1 MKKRLHI
8 RVGVTVALIAML
20 VATATSI
27 FFYRFS
33 YSQTSTSA
41 RKTLSQLAG
50 TVQRTA
56 AIAAY
61 LDNTE
66 LADEVTNGLS
76 RNDLVQAVYLTSVT
90 GLKAKSGNIPEE
102 RSKTDAVVLKLDS
115 PFIKDQ
121 TIGEL
126 TIFPNSALIV
136 RNARRDALVGGA
148 MLAGFTLFL
157 AFLITWVVQ
166 RMFLYPLAQITS
178 AINSIVPGED
188 DLIPTPQR
196 HKNDEIGR
204 LVDYLNQLLAIV
216 QIKLD
221 TERKLR
227 EDVQGLEKRFRMIFE
242 RAAIGIFLFELNGKM
257 IMANESFRKFLGDE
271 QYKKLEGQ
279 EGNCLS
285 EIFREPEK
293 VETMLRDAAES
304 SMLVSDDLLINTG
317 REEDERWA
325 HCLFTPVRTETE
337 DALIGVTTMQGII
350 NDITDRV
357 KRERIISF
365 LAGHDPLTHLL
376 NRRSVEE
383 KLLAVLKKSEKN
395 DFCVT
400 LFLIDLDR
408 FKPVNDTYGH
418 EAGDRVLV
426 EVAERLTSN
435 LRQADIVARL
445 GGDEFL
451 AVTVGKAPGEGTG
464 RVAEKLLKCLG
475 EEIEIAGGIKV
486 TIGASIGIADSDH
499 HGKDL
504 AELLSKADRAM
515 YQVKMSGR
523 NGYRVAES
531 CE

>member
-1 MKKRLHI
+1 MRRHLHI
-8 RVGVTVALIAML
+8 RVGVTVAIMAFL
-20 VATATSI
+20 VAAAAS
-27 FFYRFS
+27 FLFYRYS
-33 YSQTSTSA
+33 HSQTRSSA
-41 RKTLSQLAG
+41 RQTLSQLAK

-61 LDNTE
+61 LDNIE

-76 RNDLVQAVYLTSVT
+76 RNDLVEAVLLTSST
-90 GLKAKSGNIPEE
+90 GLKAKSGRVPDEIE
-102 RSKTDAVVLKLDS
+102 KTEAVVLQLDS
-115 PFIKDQ
+115 PFISGQKV
-121 TIGEL
+121 GEL
-126 TIFPNSALIV
+126 KIFPNNSLIIHDA
-136 RNARRDALVGGA
+136 RKNAFIGGS
-148 MLAGFTLFL
+148 MLAGFTLVL

-166 RMFLYPLAQITS
+166 RMFVFPISQITDG
-178 AINSIVPGED
+178 INTIVPGED
-188 DLIPTPQR
+188 ALIATPER
-196 HKNDEIGR
+196 HRNDEIGR
-204 LVDYLNQLLAIV
+204 LVDYLNQLLVIV

-242 RAAIGIFLFELNGKM
+242 RAAIGIFLFELNGRF
-257 IMANESFRKFLGDE
+257 IMANDSFRRFIGHE
-271 QYKKLEGQ
+271 QYQRVEQQDGD
-279 EGNCLS
+279 CLPL
-285 EIFREPEK
+285 IFREPDQ
-293 VETMLRDAAES
+293 VEVMLRDAAEN
-304 SMLVSDDLLINTG
+304 SMLASGDLLINTG
-317 REEDERWA
+317 KEDDERWA
-325 HCLFTPVRTETE
+325 HCLFTPVRTESG
-337 DALIGVTTMQGII
+337 DSLVGVTTMQGII

-376 NRRSVEE
+376 NRRAVEE
-383 KLLAVLKKSEKN
+383 KLAAALIRTEKN

-426 EVAERLTSN
+426 EVADRLTAN

-451 AVTVGKAPGEGTG
+451 AATMGKNSDAGT
-464 RVAEKLLKCLG
+464 RLVAEKLLRCLS
-475 EEIEIAGGIKV
+475 EEFELSGGVKV
-486 TIGASIGIADSDH
+486 SIGASIGIADSGH

-515 YQVKMSGR
+515 YQVKMAGR
-523 NGYRVAES
+523 NGYRIFES
-531 CE
+531 DS